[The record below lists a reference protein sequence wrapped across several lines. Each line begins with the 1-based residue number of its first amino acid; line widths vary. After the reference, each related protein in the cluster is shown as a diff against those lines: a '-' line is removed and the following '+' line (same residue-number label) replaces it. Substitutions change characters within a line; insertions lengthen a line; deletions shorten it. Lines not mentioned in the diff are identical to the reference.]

1 MYIHRSNKSL
11 SKIVVTFKTNDS
23 ATKDV
28 VWNISSSYHRKKM
41 NTIILMKVKKKIKGS
56 AKKKKKKTG
65 SVVASNDSFDE
76 E

>member
-1 MYIHRSNKSL
+1 
-11 SKIVVTFKTNDS
+11 
-23 ATKDV
+23 
-28 VWNISSSYHRKKM
+28 
-41 NTIILMKVKKKIKGS
+41 MKVKKKIKGS

>member
-28 VWNISSSYHRKKM
+28 VWNISSSYHQKK
-41 NTIILMKVKKKIKGS
+41 KKKKILIKVKEKNKGS
-56 AKKKKKKTG
+56 AKKKKKTG